1 MIGALDSNK
10 GLYEMPEVAAKYTL
24 THLQNAEALILA
36 RYSHRIKGK
45 RILDLGC
52 GGGRT
57 SFFLTQLTEDYV
69 GADYSERMVAVCRR
83 RFPGHRF
90 LVCDYRDMS
99 CFRDGQFDFI
109 LFSFNGMDYVDHEG
123 RLRGLA
129 EIRRVLDGQGLFV
142 FSSHNLNC
150 DDKDREPRLQF
161 CYNPRRLMTNVRT
174 YLRQRRNRRNLLPL
188 AVHAPDHAI
197 LNDPAIDWSLL
208 TYYIRVA
215 DQVTQA
221 KAAGFEVIEMWDCDG
236 QRLDGPDAPCKA
248 TWVYYVAEKSN

>member
-57 SFFLTQLTEDYV
+57 SFFLTQLTDHYV

-99 CFRDGQFDFI
+99 CFCDGQFDFI

-123 RLRGLA
+123 RLRGLS
-129 EIRRVLDGQGLFV
+129 EIRRVMKDSGLFV
-142 FSSHNLNC
+142 FSSHNLDC
-150 DDKDREPRLQF
+150 DDKDSVPRLDVCF
-161 CYNPRRLMTNVRT
+161 NPRRLMNNVGR
-174 YLRQRRNRRNLLPL
+174 YLRQVRNRKRLL
-188 AVHAPDHAI
+188 AKVVRAPDYSI
-197 LNDPAIDWSLL
+197 INDPGIDWSLL
-208 TYYIRVA
+208 TYYISVPN
-215 DQVTQA
+215 QVKQA
-221 KAAGFEVIEMWDCDG
+221 GRAGFKVIDIWDCDG
-236 QRLDGPDAPCKA
+236 NRLDRCDATCKA
-248 TWVYYVAEKSN
+248 TWVYYVAEKSL